1 MQMSKQFKDEPQK
14 MEVEQNPSTFITK
27 LGN

>member
-14 MEVEQNPSTFITK
+14 MKVEQNPSIFITN